1 MEMLRDVR
9 IRRVAIQVLLV
20 CGVLSL
26 LLLLMHSTAT
36 NLRLRGVPIGF
47 DFLKLPSR
55 FVISESLLRYRP
67 QDTYAWALAVGI
79 ANTLFVSVLVS
90 VLSSFLG
97 LIVGVGRLSSNPL
110 VAGTCRIWVEVARN
124 TPPIVLL
131 FFLYSLWW
139 KLLPPVT
146 EAINILPGVFASMRG
161 VFVPWVNLSLNWS
174 APALFSGAVMLAFVW
189 IHSHFAR
196 KIRQLALLGTLGLFV
211 GALWSAD
218 PRGSIDW
225 PTFTGTNYRGGL
237 EITPELT
244 TIVVGLT
251 LYTTGFIA
259 EIVRA
264 GILSVGKGQWEAG
277 HALGLRRG
285 RILRLIV
292 FPQMMRII
300 MPPLTSQYINIIKN
314 STLSIAVGY
323 PDFLVVV
330 GTVINKSSHAVD
342 GVALILAV
350 YLVINLSLSGLLNW
364 YSRRFALVER

>member
-1 MEMLRDVR
+1 MSVLRDARVR
-9 IRRVAIQVLLV
+9 GVAIQVLLV
-20 CGVLSL
+20 GSVLALVL
-26 LLLLMHSTAT
+26 LLIQSTAA

-47 DFLKLPSR
+47 DFLGLPSR

-67 QDTYAWALAVGI
+67 QDTYGWALVVGV
-79 ANTLFVSVLVS
+79 ANTLFVSALVAA
-90 VLSSFLG
+90 LSSFFG

-110 VAGTCRIWVEVARN
+110 VSGTCRVWVEVARN

-131 FFLYSLWW
+131 IFLYSLWW
-139 KLLPPVT
+139 KVLPPVT
-146 EAINILPGVFASMRG
+146 EAIVVAPGVYASMRG
-161 VFVPWVNLSLNWS
+161 VFVPSMSLELSLV
-174 APALFSGAVMLAFVW
+174 GC
-189 IHSHFAR
+189 
-196 KIRQLALLGTLGLFV
+196 ALLGLTVILVALRGFGMVQAGLRWPLLV
-211 GALWSAD
+211 ASVASLAGALWLAD
-218 PRGSIDW
+218 ARLAVQW

-277 HALGLRRG
+277 RALGLRRG
-285 RILRLIV
+285 QILRLV
-292 FPQMMRII
+292 VVPQMMRVI
-300 MPPLTSQYINIIKN
+300 MPPLTSQYINVVKN

-323 PDFLVVV
+323 PDFLAVM
-330 GTVINKSSHAVD
+330 GTVINKSSHAVE

-350 YLVINLSLSGLLNW
+350 YLAINLTLSGLLNW
-364 YSRRFALVER
+364 YNRRAALVER